1 MINSDHLNKELVNSL
16 PHFTPC
22 KVIQIPESGKSL
34 LWDLESGKFLLVESG
49 ILDLES
55 GIQIKVI
62 RNPANDWNRNPK
74 STDEECGFIHSVD
87 SRIQDCFGPAYIITC
102 GGSLYV
108 NKKATTIM

>member
-1 MINSDHLNKELVNSL
+1 MINSDHLNEELVNRL

-22 KVIQIPESGKSL
+22 KVIQIP
-34 LWDLESGKFLLVESG
+34 ESGKFLLVESG

-74 STDEECGFIHSVD
+74 STDKECGLIHSVD

-108 NKKATTIM
+108 NKKATRM